1 MPDQTI
7 RYEIR
12 PSTES
17 TFILEVFKTGLLT
30 GKKHLLFFE
39 QYAGEIDYNRERP
52 EGSTVRL
59 TVQASSVTCQ
69 DPWIKS
75 KDRRKKI
82 AEVAVN
88 DMMAANQYPQ
98 LNFCSTRV
106 TSQAKGQYEIEG
118 SLTVRGIA
126 KPVTL
131 HAAVRPVGEHRL
143 ELDGDAQIDLKDYG
157 IKPPSVL
164 LGVVGTK
171 SKMTL
176 RFLTWAEKS
185 VGREKAFTDCAPP
198 PVPAQ

>member
-1 MPDQTI
+1 MPGETTL
-7 RYEIR
+7 YEIR

-30 GKKHLLFFE
+30 GKKHSLFFE

-52 EGSTVRL
+52 ESSTARL

-88 DMMAANQYPQ
+88 DMMAASQHSQ
-98 LNFCSTRV
+98 LIFSSTRV
-106 TSQAKGQYEIEG
+106 TSKAKGQYEIEG

-131 HAAVRPVGEHRL
+131 RAAVRPVGEHRL
-143 ELDGDAQIDLKDYG
+143 EIDGHAQINLKDYG
-157 IKPPSVL
+157 IEPPSVL

-171 SKMTL
+171 SRMTL
-176 RFLTWAEKS
+176 RFLVWAEK
-185 VGREKAFTDCAPP
+185 KP
-198 PVPAQ
+198 